1 MDDPLEVRLG
11 RLLVGRGWTISVAET
26 TAGGLICARIVSVPG
41 SSTYLERGVVAYSR
55 ASKVELLG
63 LAEDA
68 LDTYGAVSE
77 ETAVALA
84 QGVRQVSGT
93 TLGLAETGIAGPIRG
108 RSPKPIGSAC
118 IALAGSESSQCV
130 SFVFSGDRHHIREQ
144 IAEQAL
150 ASAVGYLESGVFCA

>member
-26 TAGGLICARIVSVPG
+26 TAGGLICARIVGVPG
-41 SSTYLERGVVAYSR
+41 SSAYLERGVVAYSR

-63 LAEDA
+63 LTEEA

-84 QGVRQVSGT
+84 QGVRQMSGT

-118 IALAGSESSQCV
+118 IALAGPESSQCV
-130 SFVFSGDRHHIREQ
+130 SFIFSGDRQHIREQ

>member
-1 MDDPLEVRLG
+1 MEDSLEVWLG
-11 RLLVGRGWTISVAET
+11 RLLVERGWTISVAET

-41 SSTYLERGVVAYSR
+41 SSAYLERGVVAYSK

-63 LAEDA
+63 GAEDA
-68 LDTYGAVSE
+68 LDAYGAVSE

-84 QGVRQVSGT
+84 QGVRQVSGV

-118 IALAGSESSQCV
+118 IALAGPDGSQCA
-130 SFVFSGDRHHIREQ
+130 SFVFSGDRQHIRER

-150 ASAVGYLESGVFCA
+150 AGVVGYLESGIFCA